1 MSVKQTRQVVFVPA
15 SLRQFGKLKKYAQ
28 AMVEDGIDEHLII
41 NDPAVETGIKF
52 KLRRASPHADYEL
65 KLEPWRIFYRVEEYT
80 RERAKTKI
88 TLIGEK
94 KGNKLIVEGKEFQ
107 L

>member
-1 MSVKQTRQVVFVPA
+1 MKQDRQVVFVPE
-15 SLRQFGKLKKYAQ
+15 SLRQFETLKKYAQ
-28 AMVEDGIDEHLII
+28 AIVEDGIDEHLIQ
-41 NDPAVETGIKF
+41 NDPTVETSMKF

-65 KLEPWRIFYRVEEYT
+65 KIEPWRIFYRVEEYT
-80 RERAKTKI
+80 RERAKVKI

-94 KGNKLIVEGKEFQ
+94 RGNKLIVEGKEFQ